1 MLWGVK
7 LTVISLRVKDI
18 LYSFTLGGF
27 LLLLTFVLIHLW
39 VALFHPLSPSWDSR
53 TIMNLTES
61 RILENSSNSALPLS
75 LSSTSRMSRNV
86 VSLLEL
92 QTGFLWFSFILLPVY
107 DPNLTQFSFWNF
119 WRSVA
124 ITSSFCPCLALN
136 NQNVSSLTFVR
147 LIFEALY
154 EGVLLQKFE
163 QMITKHQGHNLGWIP
178 LSRWLKYFSPY
189 LTHVTLL
196 HGF

>member
-1 MLWGVK
+1 
-7 LTVISLRVKDI
+7 
-18 LYSFTLGGF
+18 
-27 LLLLTFVLIHLW
+27 
-39 VALFHPLSPSWDSR
+39 
-53 TIMNLTES
+53 MNLTES
-61 RILENSSNSALPLS
+61 GILENSSNSALPLS

-86 VSLLEL
+86 LSLLEL

-107 DPNLTQFSFWNF
+107 DLNLTQFSFWNF

-124 ITSSFCPCLALN
+124 TTSSFFPCLALN

-163 QMITKHQGHNLGWIP
+163 SVSQFRQNP
-178 LSRWLKYFSPY
+178 LKQRVEIFFSILKFFKMVS
-189 LTHVTLL
+189 LL
-196 HGF
+196 HCRISPIPFFGPKKLSYYPVCKMAQTESWFIVVILSVAF